1 MTTNVPLGATDKFI
15 SAVSHL
21 ARVIDERATADP
33 NSSYT
38 ALLLNDGIES
48 VTKKWIEESQELSE
62 AICSTDKNAI
72 AHETADVLFHILVA
86 LRHSNVSL
94 DDVAT
99 KLIDR
104 QSQSGLEEK
113 RNRTS

>member
-1 MTTNVPLGATDKFI
+1 MTTNVPLGDPDKFI
-15 SAVSHL
+15 SAVLHL
-21 ARVIDERATADP
+21 TRVIDERATGDP
-33 NSSYT
+33 NNSYT
-38 ALLLNDGIES
+38 AQLLRDGIES

-62 AICSTDKNAI
+62 AICSTDKNAV
-72 AHETADVLFHILVA
+72 AHETADVLFHLFVA

-94 DDVAT
+94 DDIAT